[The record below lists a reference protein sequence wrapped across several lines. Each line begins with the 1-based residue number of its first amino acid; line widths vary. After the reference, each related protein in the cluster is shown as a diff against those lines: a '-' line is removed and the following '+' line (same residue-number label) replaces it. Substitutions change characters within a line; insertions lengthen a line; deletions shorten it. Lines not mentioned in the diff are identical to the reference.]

1 MDISEK
7 TEAYFA
13 KDRPFKSGLALLRE
27 LALQTELQE
36 TFKWS
41 TPVYTIEGKNVLG
54 ITSFKGHFGVWFF
67 NGVFLKDPKNVLVNA
82 QEGKTKSM
90 RHWKFS
96 SIDQID
102 QREVLSYME
111 EAIENQKKGLDL
123 NAQKQSKPKM
133 KVPLLLASALQK
145 NELAKR
151 KFEALPPYKQ
161 NEYSEYITFAKQE
174 KTKLSRLQKILPM
187 IIEGIGFHDKYR

>member
-7 TEAYFA
+7 AETYFA
-13 KDRPFKSGLALLRE
+13 KDRPFKSGLALLRA
-27 LALQTELQE
+27 LALKTELQE

-54 ITSFKGHFGVWFF
+54 ITSFKAHFGVWFF

-90 RHWKFS
+90 RHWKFTS
-96 SIDQID
+96 MDQIN
-102 QREVLSYME
+102 QREVLSYMK
-111 EAIENQKKGLDL
+111 EAIENQKKGLIP
-123 NAQKQSKPKM
+123 NAQKDPKPKI
-133 KVPLLLASALQK
+133 KVPLLLTSALKK

-151 KFEALPPYKQ
+151 NFEALPPYKQ
-161 NEYSEYITFAKQE
+161 NEYSEYIATAKQE